1 MIFSAQEYLM
11 QISTMKEFDQET
23 LFVDFQ
29 HVMRFDQMLAA
40 AISEEYYRCGNCV

>member
-1 MIFSAQEYLM
+1 M

-29 HVMRFDQMLAA
+29 HVLAHDNMLASA
-40 AISEEYYRCGNCV
+40 LSEEYYRCGTCT